1 MLKILRRILSS
12 LLIKNIFMKLFRII
26 VLLLL
31 IIANSALSQTG
42 INYESNWPAWRG
54 PLANGIAPIS
64 NPPVSWNESTNIKWR
79 TPIPG
84 KGFSTPIV
92 WDKYVFVT
100 TSIPKEGVPE
110 GVMKPYIFKVVA
122 MNRDDGT
129 ILWEKTVT
137 EESVSDGIHPTASHI
152 SNSSVTDG
160 KYLYAYFGSRG
171 LYCLDFEGNILWKR
185 DFGEMQKRNNFGEGS
200 SPALYGNKIVVQW
213 DHEGQ
218 SQIFCVDKTTGED
231 LWKKDR
237 DEPSSWS
244 TPFILEYNGK
254 VQVITTASNKV
265 RSYNLDN
272 GEIIWECKGLTGN
285 VTPNAVYGDGILYV
299 MSGYSG
305 NALLAISMAD
315 AQGDISGS
323 SAIVWSSNVNT
334 PYVPS
339 PLLVNKRLYF
349 LRINSGA
356 ISCLDAATGK
366 VLYGINM
373 LANLGT
379 VYNSPVYAN
388 GRIYQLGGTG
398 LTYTLKDGPGLEILS
413 ENKLDDSFT
422 ASPAIAGDE
431 IFLRGMKFV
440 YCISDK

>member
-1 MLKILRRILSS
+1 
-12 LLIKNIFMKLFRII
+12 MKLFRFIP
-26 VLLLL
+26 LLLV
-31 IIANSALSQTG
+31 IISNSVLSQTG
-42 INYESNWPAWRG
+42 SGYRNNWPAWRG
-54 PLANGIAPIS
+54 PLANGIAPES
-64 NPPVSWNESTNIKWR
+64 NPPVSWSESTNIKWR
-79 TPIPG
+79 TAIPG

-92 WDKYVFVT
+92 WARYVFVT
-100 TSIPKEGVPE
+100 TAIPKEGVPE
-110 GVMKPYIFKVVA
+110 SEMMPYIFKVIA
-122 MNRDDGT
+122 LNRADGK
-129 ILWEKTVT
+129 ILWEKTVA
-137 EESVSDGIHPTASHI
+137 EEEVPDRIHQTASHI

-171 LYCLDFEGNILWKR
+171 LFCLDFTGNIIWKR
-185 DFGEMQKRNNFGEGS
+185 DFGQMQKRNNFGEGS

-218 SQIFCVDKTTGED
+218 SEIFCVDKSTGKD
-231 LWKKDR
+231 LWKKER

-272 GEIIWECKGLTGN
+272 GDLIWECSGLTGN
-285 VTPNAVYGDGILYV
+285 VTPNAVFGDGILYI
-299 MSGYSG
+299 MSGHRG
-305 NALLAISMAD
+305 FALLAIRMAD
-315 AQGDISGS
+315 AKGDITGS
-323 SAIVWSSNVNT
+323 NSIVWSANVNT

-349 LRINSGA
+349 LRVNSGA

-366 VLYGINM
+366 VHYGMEM
-373 LANLGT
+373 LANLGV
-379 VYNSPVYAN
+379 VYNSPVYAS

-398 LTYTLKDGPGLEILS
+398 LTYTLKDGPGLEIIS
-413 ENKLDDSFT
+413 ENQLDDSFA

-431 IFLRGMKFV
+431 IFLRGQKFV
-440 YCISDK
+440 YCIAED

>member
-1 MLKILRRILSS
+1 MILTRFIP
-12 LLIKNIFMKLFRII
+12 
-26 VLLLL
+26 LLLL
-31 IIANSALSQTG
+31 IITNSALSQTE
-42 INYESNWPAWRG
+42 IDFESNWPTWRG
-54 PLANGIAPIS
+54 PLANGIAPKS
-64 NPPVSWNESTNIKWR
+64 DPPVSWSETTNIRWR
-79 TPIPG
+79 TAIPG

-100 TSIPKEGVPE
+100 TAIPKEGVPE
-110 GVMKPYIFKVVA
+110 STMMPYIFKVIA
-122 MNRDDGT
+122 LSRADGR
-129 ILWEKTVT
+129 ILWEKTVAD
-137 EESVSDGIHPTASHI
+137 EEVEDRIHQTASHV
-152 SNSSVTDG
+152 SSSPVTDG

-171 LYCLDFEGNILWKR
+171 LFCLDFKGSIIWKR
-185 DFGEMQKRNNFGEGS
+185 DFGQMQKRSNFGEGS

-218 SQIFCVDKTTGED
+218 SEIFCVDKRTGKD

-244 TPFILEYNGK
+244 TPLILEYNGK

-272 GEIIWECKGLTGN
+272 GDIIWECSGLTGN
-285 VTPNAVYGDGILYV
+285 VIPDAVFGDGILYV
-299 MSGYSG
+299 MSGFRG
-305 NALLAISMAD
+305 NALLAIRIAD
-315 AQGDISGS
+315 AIGDISGS
-323 SAIVWSSNVNT
+323 KAIVWSTNLNT

-349 LRINSGA
+349 LRQNSGA

-366 VLYGINM
+366 VYYGVKM
-373 LANLGT
+373 LADLGV
-379 VYNSPVYAN
+379 VYNSPVYAS

-398 LTYTLKDGPGLEILS
+398 LTCTLKDGPGLAIIS
-413 ENKLDDSFT
+413 ENKLDDSFS

-431 IFLRGMKFV
+431 IFLRGLKFV
-440 YCISDK
+440 YCIAKD